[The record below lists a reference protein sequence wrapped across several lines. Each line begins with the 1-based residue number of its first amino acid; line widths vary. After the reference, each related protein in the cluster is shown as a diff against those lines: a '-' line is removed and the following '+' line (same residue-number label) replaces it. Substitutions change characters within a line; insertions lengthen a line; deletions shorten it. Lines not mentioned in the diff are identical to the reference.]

1 MFGAGWERDASHAP
15 SGHDFSLQAAWAGL
29 SLRLLVCDR
38 NLSHILGD
46 RPRGAQGAPVP
57 TVVLPTKNG
66 RCLPTAW
73 PSTRIP
79 RVKEFY
85 SHPAHLSES
94 DIAYPRVVSQCK
106 VGAKRPLKFLKCH
119 ECVLRFVE
127 VRPKFIGSLFG
138 SHESRTL
145 MLGWIAPSPP
155 RCRLWHDALYVIVR
169 SPIRG
174 HPRASWPRR
183 RCARSVAYAG

>member
-1 MFGAGWERDASHAP
+1 MLLLGQRFQPTSCMGWAFLEAP
-15 SGHDFSLQAAWAGL
+15 R
-29 SLRLLVCDR
+29 LRPEPFT
-38 NLSHILGD
+38 HLG
-46 RPRGAQGAPVP
+46 RPSARRSRRTGPNGRVADE
-57 TVVLPTKNG
+57 NG